1 MKKVNLCC
9 GGQILEDW
17 ENYDYDVR
25 RSPKIKFI
33 DLLSKFTIED
43 NSVDMMYFCHAIEHF
58 DEVQGFDILR
68 KIKLSLKPGGV
79 VRIVC
84 PSLDTY
90 VRRFLDWNGE
100 FNAVHRTQFSSGT
113 SFLNY
118 AFFGEHAAGMKFL
131 DGKNSKNLG
140 HKFIYSEQDMIE
152 KLTSLGFTKIKI
164 CKYNDSEYSEFQNLD
179 ACRPDYLDLIIEASY
194 E

>member
-17 ENYDYDVR
+17 ENYDYDV

-90 VRRFLDWNGE
+90 VRRFLDWNSE
-100 FNAVHRTQFSSGT
+100 FNDTHRDHFSSGT

-131 DGKNSKNLG
+131 DGKNSKDLG

-152 KLTSLGFTKIKI
+152 KLTLLGFKKII
-164 CKYNDSEYSEFQNLD
+164 LCKYNESNHPELQNLD
-179 ACRPDYLDLIIEASY
+179 SWRPNYHDLIVEAS
-194 E
+194 